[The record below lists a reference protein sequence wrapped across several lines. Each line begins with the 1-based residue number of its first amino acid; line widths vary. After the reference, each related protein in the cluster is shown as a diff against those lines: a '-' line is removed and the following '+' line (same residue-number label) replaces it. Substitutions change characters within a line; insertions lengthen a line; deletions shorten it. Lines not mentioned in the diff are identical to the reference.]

1 MANTEILTS
10 ILNLPVFSLGER
22 QIYFGELLVL
32 SVVVFVFFLF
42 TWLLVAWRNS
52 QRAARNQAASFE
64 QMREAE
70 QRMNDL
76 VATQNEL
83 TGRLSAM
90 NENLAAR
97 LESMSGRIGQSMSDA
112 SKSTQDSL
120 AGLKERLTVIDS
132 AQQNITSLT
141 GQVVELQNILA
152 NKQSRGAFG
161 EAQMQA
167 IVQDSLPIGSY
178 QFQAVLSTG
187 LRPDCLIPMPNRSP
201 ALAIDAK
208 FPLEAWNAIRAARVT
223 ESRETAEKQF
233 RQDMGVHIKS
243 ISEKYRIPG
252 ETQDTA
258 IMFVPSESIFA
269 EIHEKHDVLIQQAYR
284 ARVLIVSPSLL
295 MLAIQ
300 VIQSVLKDARM
311 REQSDVI
318 QSEVIR
324 LMDDVTR
331 LDARVRALGNHFG
344 MAQNDITQ
352 ILTST
357 ERIAKRGELIT
368 NLDFGNSAAESGE
381 KT

>member
-1 MANTEILTS
+1 MANTENLISL
-10 ILNLPVFSLGER
+10 LNLPVFSLGER
-22 QIYFGELLVL
+22 QVILGELLAL
-32 SVVVFVFFLF
+32 SVFIFILFLLG
-42 TWLLVAWRNS
+42 WLIVAWRNG
-52 QRAARNQAASFE
+52 QRTARNQAASLE

-97 LESMSGRIGQSMSDA
+97 LESMSGRIGQSMSDS

-120 AGLKERLTVIDS
+120 AGLKERLAVIDT
-132 AQQNITSLT
+132 AQQNITALT

-167 IVQDSLPIGSY
+167 IVQDSLPMGSY

-187 LRPDCLIPMPNRSP
+187 HRPDCLIPMPNRSP

-208 FPLEAWNAIRAARVT
+208 FPLEAWNAIKSSRAPEAR
-223 ESRETAEKQF
+223 EKAEKQF
-233 RQDMGVHIKS
+233 RQDMGAHIKA
-243 ISEKYRIPG
+243 ISEKYRVPG

-269 EIHEKHDVLIQQAYR
+269 EIHENHDVLIQQAYR
-284 ARVLIVSPSLL
+284 ALVLIVSPSLL

-311 REQSDVI
+311 REQSDLI
-318 QSEVIR
+318 QSEVIK
-324 LMDDVTR
+324 LMDDVSR
-331 LDARVRALGNHFG
+331 LDTRVRALGNHFG
-344 MAQNDITQ
+344 TAQNDISQ
-352 ILTST
+352 ILIST

-368 NLDFGNSAAESGE
+368 NLDFGNSPSETTPKG
-381 KT
+381 